1 MKAGAGKIV
10 FAGGGT
16 GGHIYPA
23 LATIEALQQKG
34 DFQILFVGGYQGME
48 NKIIPRQGI
57 PFRKITVSG
66 FQRYF
71 TPRNFLFP
79 FKLTAA
85 LWQSWRL
92 LRSFK
97 PAVVVGTG
105 GYVSGPVVYLAAK
118 MGIPTLIEEQD
129 SYPGI
134 TTRILAKYATVICL
148 AHQAA
153 AAFLKK
159 AKGEILVTGTPV
171 RKSLKFVEQEQAKVH
186 WGFDPGKPV
195 LFVFGGSQ
203 GARSLNRAVA
213 RLAEEWTDKYEV
225 QILWQTGTAN
235 FDEVG
240 ELPAVRNP
248 LVKVVPY
255 IEEMALAF
263 SAADLIISR
272 AGAITIAELSLA
284 MKPCIFV
291 PYPWAAA
298 NHQEHN
304 ANLIRD
310 AGAAL
315 VVKDDEN
322 LVDGLNA
329 AVEVLLPEPQRAR
342 QMGERWRK
350 FQHPDAAEKI
360 AEKIMHLAAQQNSG
374 AGVI

>member
-1 MKAGAGKIV
+1 M
-10 FAGGGT
+10 
-16 GGHIYPA
+16 Y
-23 LATIEALQQKG
+23 
-34 DFQILFVGGYQGME
+34 VGGYQGME
-48 NKIIPRQGI
+48 NNIIPQRDI
-57 PFRKITVSG
+57 PYRKITVSG

-71 TPRNFLFP
+71 TLRNFLFP
-79 FKLTAA
+79 FKLMAA

-97 PAVVVGTG
+97 PSVVVGTG

-118 MGIPTLIEEQD
+118 MGIPTLIDEQD
-129 SYPGI
+129 SYPGV
-134 TTRILAKYATVICL
+134 TTRILAKYASVICL

-153 AAFLKK
+153 ASFLKK
-159 AKGEILVTGTPV
+159 VKGEILVTGTPV
-171 RKSLKFVEQEQAKVH
+171 RSSLKFVEQEQAKAH
-186 WGFDPGKPV
+186 WGFDPKKPA

-203 GARSLNRAVA
+203 GARSLNQAVA
-213 RLAEEWTDKYEV
+213 RLAEEWIKKYAL
-225 QILWQTGTAN
+225 QILWQTGRAN
-235 FDEVG
+235 LQEVQA
-240 ELPAVRNP
+240 LPVAKNP
-248 LVKVVPY
+248 LVRVVSY
-255 IEEMALAF
+255 IEEMALAY

-272 AGAITIAELSLA
+272 AGAITIAELSFA

-315 VVKDDEN
+315 VVKDDEK
-322 LVDGLNA
+322 LTAGLKT
-329 AVEVLLPEPQRAR
+329 AVASLLSDPQRAR

-360 AEKIMHLAAQQNSG
+360 ADKIMHLAAQQFSG
-374 AGVI
+374 AGAV